1 MDARAPRPTNFPAK
15 NRKPARVLDDVEL
28 VQFSSDAIFRRV
40 RQEWLRDIMR
50 QGDSRSLAVCF
61 ALSSYMSFR
70 NGGTAWTDQARLAA
84 DLGWATKTVWR
95 AIQDAVANGW
105 LRSQRRANNTSIYRM
120 SFSRSRRETVDLEYT
135 GRIKDFELEAARRR
149 IAREA
154 NGSDRFDGTVQTDL
168 SEWNGQE
175 CPNGSDRFDRLS
187 SEISSEGD
195 PDRGASERLGEAELD
210 IGDGAEQKKA
220 LLDDVISALG
230 RGDLEEGQRIAAGLN
245 PARLDWL
252 VSLAD
257 REGIVG
263 AHQAIVEARKSA
275 SPHL

>member
-1 MDARAPRPTNFPAK
+1 MDARAPRLTNFPVK
-15 NRKPARVLDDVEL
+15 NRKPARVLDDIEI
-28 VQFSSDAIFRRV
+28 VQFSSDAIFRRA

-50 QGDSRSLAVCF
+50 QGDARSFAVCF

-105 LRSQRRANNTSIYRM
+105 LRSQRRANNTSIYKM
-120 SFSRSRRETVDLEYT
+120 SYSRSRRETIDLEYT
-135 GRIKDFELEAARRR
+135 GRIKDFEIDAARRR

-154 NGSDRFDGTVQTDL
+154 NGSARFDGTIQTDL
-168 SEWNGQE
+168 SERNGQE

-187 SEISSEGD
+187 SEISSEAD
-195 PDRGASERLGEAELD
+195 PDRPSSERLGEGEQDMAS
-210 IGDGAEQKKA
+210 GSEQKKA

-230 RGDLEEGQRIAAGLN
+230 RGDIAEGQRIADGLP
-245 PARLDWL
+245 PARLDWI
-252 VSLAD
+252 VSLVD
-257 REGIVG
+257 EEGMVG

-275 SPHL
+275 SPRR

>member
-15 NRKPARVLDDVEL
+15 DRKPARALDDVEL
-28 VQFSSDAIFRRV
+28 VTFSSDAIFRRV

-70 NGGTAWTDQARLAA
+70 NGGVAWTDQARLAA

-135 GRIKDFELEAARRR
+135 GRIKDFEIEAARRR

-168 SEWNGQE
+168 SEWNGQA

-195 PDRGASERLGEAELD
+195 PDRGTSERLGEGEQD
-210 IGDGAEQKKA
+210 IGEGAEQKKM
-220 LLDDVISALG
+220 DDEVIQMLG
-230 RGDLEEGQRIAAGLN
+230 RGDMLEGRAVANRLI
-245 PARLDWL
+245 PARLAFLIQTAEHDGMVAAAPHIL
-252 VSLAD
+252 KARNSVSL
-257 REGIVG
+257 
-263 AHQAIVEARKSA
+263 
-275 SPHL
+275 

>member
-1 MDARAPRPTNFPAK
+1 MDARAPRLTNFPVK
-15 NRKPARVLDDVEL
+15 NRKPARVLDDIEI
-28 VQFSSDAIFRRV
+28 VQFSSDAIFRRA

-50 QGDSRSLAVCF
+50 QGDARSFAVCF

-105 LRSQRRANNTSIYRM
+105 LRSQRRANNTSIYKM
-120 SFSRSRRETVDLEYT
+120 SYSRSRRETIDLEYT
-135 GRIKDFELEAARRR
+135 GRIKDFEIDAARRR

-154 NGSDRFDGTVQTDL
+154 NGSDRFDGTIQTDL
-168 SEWNGQE
+168 SERNGQE

-187 SEISSEGD
+187 SEISSEAD
-195 PDRGASERLGEAELD
+195 PDRPSSERLGEGEQDMAS
-210 IGDGAEQKKA
+210 GSEQKKA

-230 RGDLEEGQRIAAGLN
+230 RGDIAEGQRIADGLP
-245 PARLDWL
+245 PARLDWI
-252 VSLAD
+252 VSLVD
-257 REGIVG
+257 EEGMVG

-275 SPHL
+275 SPRR